1 MVAGTIRPVESIS
14 EKAANVI
21 MSNCLV
27 TGGAGFIGCALS
39 KELAERFDRVVAI
52 DKLLPQVHARQE
64 RPAAL
69 HASVEFLQKDVT
81 SPGTWDE
88 ILPGFKPDVVIHLAA
103 ETGTGQSLRE
113 ATRHAHEN
121 VVGTTAM
128 LDAFAR
134 HDIVPRQFV
143 LSSSRAVY
151 GEGAWTA
158 TGGSV
163 VYPGGRDS
171 EQLQRGEWDFPGLTH
186 RPFVAAATEPRPS
199 NVYAATKLTQEH
211 ILDAWGKAFGA
222 GVTILRLQNVYGP
235 GQSLTNSYTGIVSL
249 FARLAR
255 EGRSVPLY
263 EDGAMLRDF
272 VFIEDVAAA
281 FHAAIAANLPG
292 TTRFDIGSGAATSIR
307 AAAEIL
313 AAHYG
318 APTPHVTGQYRLGDV
333 RHASC
338 DLADTL
344 HQLPWKPSWPLDRGL
359 PELCN
364 WIDAKLA

>member
-1 MVAGTIRPVESIS
+1 
-14 EKAANVI
+14 

-39 KELAERFDRVVAI
+39 TGLAERFDRVVAV

-69 HASVEFLQKDVT
+69 DLRVEFQQKDVT
-81 SPGTWDE
+81 SPGSWDE

-113 ATRHAHEN
+113 ATRHASEN

-128 LDAFAR
+128 LDAFCR
-134 HDIVPRQFV
+134 HEILPRQFI

-151 GEGAWTA
+151 GEGAWVA
-158 TGGSV
+158 PDGRL

-171 EQLQRGEWDFPGLTH
+171 EQLKRREWDFPGLAH
-186 RPFVAAATEPRPS
+186 QPFAAAVTEPRPS
-199 NVYAATKLTQEH
+199 NVYAATKLAQEH
-211 ILDAWGKAFGA
+211 ILDAWGKAFGI

-272 VFIEDVAAA
+272 VFVDDVAGA

-292 TTRFDIGSGAATSIR
+292 TTRFDVGSGQASPLSTAAWM
-307 AAAEIL
+307 L
-313 AAHYG
+313 AKHYD
-318 APTPHVTGQYRLGDV
+318 APEPHVSAQYRLGDV

-338 DLADTL
+338 DLAPTL
-344 HQLPWKPSWPLDRGL
+344 EHLPWRPSWPLERGL
-359 PELCN
+359 PALCE
-364 WIDAKLA
+364 WIETQLP